1 MLRFRHTLI
10 VATIAAAVSILSCH
24 AQAQPAGPGG
34 PDGARGPGGPGG
46 PGGPRGPGGPGGF
59 GGPGSIVNLV
69 QNPAVQEELKLKDA
83 QKTKI
88 QSLVEAVNQRRR
100 HLREQMNPG
109 GPQGPGGNGGRGRN
123 NGDAGA
129 QPGGDGA
136 TDGQNGGG
144 GFGPSG
150 PGGGGFGPGGP
161 GGPGGRRQMDPEMVE
176 RFTAMREAEM
186 ELTQNSEQTLA
197 RILER
202 GQSTRLRQI
211 QLQMDG
217 MNALVRPDMIEKL
230 NLDDEQVAQIR
241 ELLGQSRQ
249 AQFENGRGFFDM
261 MRSAFPPNNRQNGG
275 PGGGGPGGPGGPGGG
290 PGGPGGPNFRDPAF
304 QEAMSK
310 FMEKPEVKAK
320 MEEMRTQGTKIES
333 RLASAVNRVLGKR
346 QAYMYKAML
355 GAPFD
360 LSQVRPGPGQ
370 GPGNRPGNENRTD
383 QAKTAGKAKASGSD
397 EDEESTTKTEPKAK
411 SSDAVAKPK
420 RKSLRERRG
429 LDE

>member
-1 MLRFRHTLI
+1 MFRFRHTLI

-59 GGPGSIVNLV
+59 GGPGSILNLV
-69 QNPAVQEELKLKDA
+69 QNPAVQEELKLKDG

-100 HLREQMNPG
+100 QLREQMNPG
-109 GPQGPGGNGGRGRN
+109 RPQGPGGNGRRDRN

-136 TDGQNGGG
+136 AGGQNGGG
-144 GFGPSG
+144 FGPGG

-161 GGPGGRRQMDPEMVE
+161 GGPGGQRQMDPEMAE
-176 RFTAMREAEM
+176 RFQAMREAEE

-197 RILER
+197 RILDR
-202 GQSTRLRQI
+202 GQATRLRQI
-211 QLQMDG
+211 KLQMDG
-217 MNALVRPDMIEKL
+217 VNALTRPDMIEKL
-230 NLDDEQVAQIR
+230 NLDEDQVVQIR

-249 AQFENGRGFFDM
+249 AQFENGRVFFDM
-261 MRSAFPPNNRQNGG
+261 MRSAFPPNDRQNGG

-304 QEAMSK
+304 REAMDK

-320 MEEMRTQGTKIES
+320 MDEMRTQGAKLES
-333 RLASAVNRVLGKR
+333 QLAAAVNRVLGKR
-346 QAYMYKAML
+346 QASMYKAML

-360 LSQVRPGPGQ
+360 LTQVRFGPGQ
-370 GPGNRPGNENRTD
+370 GPGNRPGNGNRTD
-383 QAKTAGKAKASGSD
+383 QAKTAGMAKESGSD
-397 EDEESTTKTEPKAK
+397 EDEALTTKTAPKAK
-411 SSDAVAKPK
+411 GSDAGAKSK

>member
-1 MLRFRHTLI
+1 MFRFRHNLI

-24 AQAQPAGPGG
+24 AQAQPPGPDG

-46 PGGPRGPGGPGGF
+46 PGGPRGPGGF
-59 GGPGSIVNLV
+59 GGPGSILNLA
-69 QNPAVQEELKLKDA
+69 QNPAVQEELKLKDG

-100 HLREQMNPG
+100 QLREQMNPG
-109 GPQGPGGNGGRGRN
+109 GPQGPGGNGRRDRN

-136 TDGQNGGG
+136 TGGQNGGG
-144 GFGPSG
+144 GGGFGPGG

-176 RFTAMREAEM
+176 RFAAMREAEM

-211 QLQMDG
+211 QLQMEG
-217 MNALVRPDMIEKL
+217 INALLRPDMIEKL
-230 NLDDEQVAQIR
+230 NLDDEQVAHIR

-249 AQFENGRGFFDM
+249 SQFENGRVFFDM
-261 MRSAFPPNNRQNGG
+261 MRSAFPPNDRQNGG
-275 PGGGGPGGPGGPGGG
+275 QGGGPGGPGGG

-304 QEAMSK
+304 REAMSK

-346 QAYMYKAML
+346 QASMYKAML

-370 GPGNRPGNENRTD
+370 GPGNRPGNSNRTD
-383 QAKTAGKAKASGSD
+383 QAKTAGKAMASDPD
-397 EDEESTTKTEPKAK
+397 EDEASTTKTAPKAK
-411 SSDAVAKPK
+411 GSDAVAKPK